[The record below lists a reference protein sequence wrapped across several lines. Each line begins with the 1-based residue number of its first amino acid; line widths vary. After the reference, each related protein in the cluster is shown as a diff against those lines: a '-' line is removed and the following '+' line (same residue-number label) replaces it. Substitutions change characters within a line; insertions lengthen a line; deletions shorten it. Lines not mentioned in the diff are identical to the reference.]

1 MTALRP
7 VQRIEAR
14 QFVLDHHRH
23 HGWVSG
29 FLWLHGLAGE
39 GGALVGIAVVG
50 RPVARALQD
59 GLTMEVTRLCTDGE
73 PNGCS
78 MLYGAA
84 RRAATHPSRSQG
96 CTSGLVDIPWRPL
109 RAAGWRLLWRVPGRS
124 WDTPSRPRADKH
136 PTEDKAAYGWGDWP
150 AAVELAA

>member
-1 MTALRP
+1 MIALRP

-29 FLWLHGLAGE
+29 FLWLHGLAGK
-39 GGALVGIAVVG
+39 GGELVGIAVVG

-73 PNGCS
+73 PCAHIHALQHAV
-78 MLYGAA
+78 MA
-84 RRAATHPSRSQG
+84 RTAQRLHPEIFRQDVPASA
-96 CTSGLVDIPWRPL
+96 PKRPL
-109 RAAGWRLLWRVPGRS
+109 PPQMRVVCSGASLLPDWLLRRLGRPVPGTIRLK
-124 WDTPSRPRADKH
+124 PR
-136 PTEDKAAYGWGDWP
+136 
-150 AAVELAA
+150 

>member
-84 RRAATHPSRSQG
+84 RRAA
-96 CTSGLVDIPWRPL
+96 
-109 RAAGWRLLWRVPGRS
+109 GWRLLWRVPGRS
-124 WDTPSRPRADKH
+124 WDTPSRPRTDKH
-136 PTEDKAAYGWGDWP
+136 PTEDKHAYGWGDWP
-150 AAVELAA
+150 AAERLAA